1 MSKIKNMKVTPLMV
15 VAIVMASLLL
25 FGLFIRCTDGLTD
38 FSFQADLNEENL
50 FFEKI
55 EDGRLYGNAE
65 VDATVKDGVI
75 TLDGSI
81 TTTGTGTA
89 VLSDPI
95 ELCTLT
101 LEKGT
106 YTFTCFDEPNRQE
119 YYAVGLYNGYT
130 WYADW
135 EEAPYNPTGDVSLLG
150 RTVTIT
156 EETDVTFYIYL
167 YEGAELDNI
176 KASPVLVP
184 GNEPGD
190 LTVGLFD

>member
-1 MSKIKNMKVTPLMV
+1 MRFLKKNLIPI
-15 VAIVMASLLL
+15 VAIVIVTILLC
-25 FGLFIRCTDGLTD
+25 GLTIRLTDGFTD

-50 FFEKI
+50 FFEQI
-55 EDGRLYGNAE
+55 EDGRIYGNAE
-65 VDATVKDGVI
+65 VDAIAENGVI

-89 VLSDPI
+89 VLSAPI

-106 YTFTCFDEPNRQE
+106 YTFTCFDDPNRQE
-119 YYAVGLYNGYT
+119 YYAVGAYDGYT

-135 EEAPYNPTGDVSLLG
+135 EEAPYNPNGDTSLLG

-156 EETDVTFYIYL
+156 EETEVTFYIYL
-167 YEGAELDNI
+167 CEGAELDNV
-176 KASPVLVP
+176 KARPVLVP
-184 GNEPGD
+184 GTEPGE
-190 LTVGLFD
+190 LTVGLLG

>member
-1 MSKIKNMKVTPLMV
+1 MKFLKKNWLSVAAILV
-15 VAIVMASLLL
+15 VALIL
-25 FGLFIRCTDGLTD
+25 FGLATRLTEGFTD
-38 FSFQADLNEENL
+38 FSFQANLNEENL

-55 EDGRLYGNAE
+55 EDGRIYGNAE
-65 VDATVKDGVI
+65 VDAIAENGVI

-106 YTFTCFDEPNRQE
+106 YTFTCFDDPNRQE
-119 YYAVGLYNGYT
+119 YYAVGTYDGNT

-135 EEAPYNPTGDVSLLG
+135 EEAPYNPDGDTSLLG

-156 EETDVTFYIYL
+156 EETEVTFYIFL
-167 YEGAELDNI
+167 CEGAELDNV
-176 KASPVLVP
+176 KARPVLVP
-184 GNEPGD
+184 GTEPGE
-190 LTVGLFD
+190 LTVGLLG

>member
-1 MSKIKNMKVTPLMV
+1 MKFLKKNWLSVAAILV
-15 VAIVMASLLL
+15 VALILC
-25 FGLFIRCTDGLTD
+25 GLATRLTDGFTD
-38 FSFQADLNEENL
+38 FSFQANLNEENL

-55 EDGRLYGNAE
+55 EDGRIYGNAE
-65 VDATVKDGVI
+65 VDAIAENGVI

-106 YTFTCFDEPNRQE
+106 YTFTCFDDPNRQE
-119 YYAVGLYNGYT
+119 YYAVGTYDGNT

-135 EEAPYNPTGDVSLLG
+135 EEAPYNPDGDTSLLG

-156 EETDVTFYIYL
+156 EETEVTFYIFL
-167 YEGAELDNI
+167 CEGAELDNV
-176 KASPVLVP
+176 KARPVLVP
-184 GNEPGD
+184 GTEPGE
-190 LTVGLFD
+190 LTVGLLG